1 MIGKIFL
8 RKWGFKDREILSMN
22 ICVEGAILGWLQW
35 HEMRLSFMDWADFKI
50 KVKKDIDHRKK
61 EPHIKN

>member
-1 MIGKIFL
+1 
-8 RKWGFKDREILSMN
+8 MN